1 MKDTNPFDL
10 KVLAKAPKDYLDTDE
25 FFEFLVKKNI
35 SVRKDN
41 LPRFA
46 YAHNIK
52 ISKKKREGSG
62 GTVPTIY
69 KVPTMSKLEEIKK
82 TMSLNNNN
90 ALGKE
95 NVEKKEKK
103 ILEIFDNAEN
113 KKESKSSIADKVT
126 KALGIPCNRK
136 LVRRVLSE
144 KRSSRLSKLL

>member
-46 YAHNIK
+46 YTHNIK

-69 KVPTMSKLEEIKK
+69 KVPKKVHFINEIPK
-82 TMSLNNNN
+82 NNV
-90 ALGKE
+90 G
-95 NVEKKEKK
+95 K
-103 ILEIFDNAEN
+103 ILR
-113 KKESKSSIADKVT
+113 
-126 KALGIPCNRK
+126 RK
-136 LVRRVLSE
+136 LREL
-144 KRSSRLSKLL
+144 KY